1 MIYYMDFSKNF
12 TKADG
17 IFNDIY
23 RDRSTM
29 GNPSSSIVKTNPYL
43 PYIKTNFYRKQN
55 NLLQSYVYYII

>member
-1 MIYYMDFSKNF
+1 MIYYMDFSENF

-29 GNPSSSIVKTNPYL
+29 GIPSPSIVKTNPYL
-43 PYIKTNFYRKQN
+43 LHIKTNFYRKQ
-55 NLLQSYVYYII
+55 

>member
-1 MIYYMDFSKNF
+1 MIYYMDFSENF

-29 GNPSSSIVKTNPYL
+29 GNPSPSIVKTNPYL
-43 PYIKTNFYRKQN
+43 LHIKTNFYRKQ
-55 NLLQSYVYYII
+55 